1 MQTWNKQADR
11 GDAAMIARFG
21 ISVISGIVVTFSLLW
36 LMQFLIATGKDALSE
51 TTDFRIM
58 DFIRVKQD
66 ELVEQ
71 RERKPPKPPQVEEKP
86 PEMPPPQLDSLDPNA
101 PSFNLGRISMDG
113 NMTMGDSDFAVD
125 GEYLPI
131 VRVEPMYPRRA
142 QSRGIEGYCD
152 MEFTVMRTG
161 VVADVV
167 ATECTSS
174 VFTNSSIKAV
184 QKWKYKPRV
193 VNGEPIDS
201 PGVTTRLT
209 FKFEE

>member
-1 MQTWNKQADR
+1 
-11 GDAAMIARFG
+11 MIARLG
-21 ISVISGIVVTFSLLW
+21 ISAISGVVVTFALLW

-51 TTDFRIM
+51 KTDFRIM
-58 DFIRVKQD
+58 DFIRVKQE

-71 RERKPPKPPQVEEKP
+71 RDRKPPKPPEVEDKP

-101 PSFNLGRISMDG
+101 PVVNLGRVSVGTDLTIG
-113 NMTMGDSDFAVD
+113 GTDFAVD

-142 QSRGIEGYCD
+142 QSRGIEGFCI
-152 MEFTVMRTG
+152 MEFTVTKSG
-161 VVADVV
+161 EVSDAVAV
-167 ATECTSS
+167 ECSSS

-184 QKWKYKPRV
+184 LKWKYKPRV

-201 PGVTTRLT
+201 PGVRTRLT
-209 FKFEE
+209 YKFEE

>member
-1 MQTWNKQADR
+1 
-11 GDAAMIARFG
+11 MIARFG
-21 ISVISGIVVTFSLLW
+21 VSAISGIIVTFALLW

-51 TTDFRIM
+51 STDFRIM

-71 RERKPPKPPQVEEKP
+71 RDRKPPKPPEVEEKP
-86 PEMPPPQLDSLDPNA
+86 PEMPPPQLDNLDPNA
-101 PSFNLGRISMDG
+101 PVVNLGRISVGTD
-113 NMTMGDSDFAVD
+113 MTMGGTDFAVD

-152 MEFTVMRTG
+152 MEFTVTRTG
-161 VVADVV
+161 EVINAV
-167 ATECTSS
+167 ATECSSS
-174 VFTNSSIKAV
+174 VFKNASVKAV
-184 QKWKYKPRV
+184 LKWKYKPRV

-201 PGVTTRLT
+201 PGVRTRLT